1 MEPNPIIP
9 AGVFARIE
17 HNGQP
22 LTVVKIQESYEG
34 DVARLQQELSA
45 ALGLGGQ
52 EALLVLPTEGR
63 PLVDQGGA
71 EQLYNDF
78 LSTNTAAV
86 AEQTWQPVWA

>member
-17 HNGQP
+17 HKGQP
-22 LTVVKIQESYEG
+22 LTVVKIQEAYEG
-34 DVARLQQELSA
+34 DVAHLQQELSK
-45 ALGLGGQ
+45 ALQLGPNA
-52 EALLVLPTEGR
+52 ALLVLPIEGR
-63 PLVDQGGA
+63 PLVSQGQA

-86 AEQTWQPVWA
+86 VEQTWQPIWG

>member
-17 HNGQP
+17 HQGQP
-22 LTVVKIQESYEG
+22 LTVVKIQEVYEG
-34 DVARLQQELSA
+34 DAAQLQRELST
-45 ALGLGGQ
+45 ALHLSPN
-52 EALLVLPTEGR
+52 APLLVLPIEGG
-63 PLVDQGGA
+63 PLINQGQA

-86 AEQTWQPVWA
+86 AEQPWQPIWG